1 MSAAVSDIVP
11 ERKYDYKLKKND
23 DIISRL
29 KFRENINI
37 LGTISEKKKKNQ
49 FLVGFSAEHGENVE
63 NTIGKMKNRNIDM
76 MVLNDISRSDI
87 GFESDYNEVTVITSD
102 EEQIKFEKNTKRLIA
117 RKIWD
122 IIKEK
127 TKQINW

>member
-1 MSAAVSDIVP
+1 
-11 ERKYDYKLKKND
+11 
-23 DIISRL
+23 
-29 KFRENINI
+29 
-37 LGTISEKKKKNQ
+37 
-49 FLVGFSAEHGENVE
+49 VE